1 MFTALRQLDPVRLSA
16 PFVGRGNG
24 EQKEPEVDTSTTED
38 VAGRLFLAVGRLSR
52 SLRQAGSP
60 GPGHGSISALA
71 TLAASGSMRLGD
83 LAAKEGVAAAT
94 MSRIVASLVEAGYA
108 RREPDPIDRRAWLA
122 TATEDGERMLSGVRS
137 TRVHE
142 LNKRIDRLQ
151 PDLQKDL
158 AAGLVALEALLS
170 DED

>member
-1 MFTALRQLDPVRLSA
+1 MDQS
-16 PFVGRGNG
+16 
-24 EQKEPEVDTSTTED
+24 STED

-52 SLRQAGSP
+52 SLRQAGAP
-60 GPGHGSISALA
+60 GLGHGSISALA
-71 TLAASGSMRLGD
+71 TLVALGPMRLGD

-122 TATEDGERMLSGVRS
+122 TATEQGESTLKNVWL

-142 LNKRIDRLQ
+142 LGRRLERL
-151 PDLQKDL
+151 PEHHRDAI
-158 AAGLVALEALLS
+158 AAALPAFEALLADDS
-170 DED
+170 LT